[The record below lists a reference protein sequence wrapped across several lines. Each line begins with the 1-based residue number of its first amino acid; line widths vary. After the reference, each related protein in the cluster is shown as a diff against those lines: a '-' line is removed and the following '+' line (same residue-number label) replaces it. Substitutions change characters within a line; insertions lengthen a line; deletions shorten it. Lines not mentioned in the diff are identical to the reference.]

1 MKSRVVSF
9 SIEVRRQRFAPCF
22 VSNVFASR
30 DRHKSTSALA
40 TVSSSSTRT
49 CACGRPLIGPQS
61 RDGKRKKYGVS
72 RCGRLLKLTYG
83 LWLQNGKQQ
92 VDLSANGKA
101 RKV

>member
-40 TVSSSSTRT
+40 TVSSNSTRT
-49 CACGRPLIGPQS
+49 YACGRPLIGPQS
-61 RDGKRKKYGVS
+61 RDGKRKYYGVS
-72 RCGRLLKLTYG
+72 RCSRLLKLTYG
-83 LWLQNGKQQ
+83 LWPQKWKQQ
-92 VDLSANGKA
+92 VDLSANGEA